1 MPEDEFGDGSSHPL
15 FFLDERTIQL
25 ASRLNVFGLC
35 LLLAYLVMVVGGA
48 LPLQLLSPAWQ
59 VGLTGALIDNAP
71 IALVGLVLLHLAA
84 FLDPEDEKLQQR
96 VFWLARLSILAS
108 LGFLLMI
115 PLRAYNL
122 FTLSEVAGNAQE
134 RRLNQASTR
143 LNQLRDA
150 VRGAASKE
158 ELVSRLKALN
168 APELPPAIEA
178 KPLEAIRADI
188 NRSFDRMAAAL
199 QQRRGQVRQPRPASR
214 TNLVI
219 ANVRQMIASFIFAV
233 AFAAAGQR
241 SSSPFTFLDDLRNA
255 LRLPSLSFSVSINN
269 RNDKGRGAVNVHTD
283 EYMEMINAEQPPAP
297 PSKPSG
303 S

>member
-1 MPEDEFGDGSSHPL
+1 MPEDDLGDGENHPL

-35 LLLAYLVMVVGGA
+35 LLLAYLVLVVGGA

-71 IALVGLVLLHLAA
+71 IALLGLVLLHLAA
-84 FLDPEDEKLQQR
+84 FFDPEDEKLQQR

-108 LGFLLMI
+108 LGFLLLI

-122 FTLSEVAGNAQE
+122 FALSEVAGNAQE
-134 RRLNQASTR
+134 RRLTQANTR
-143 LNQLRDA
+143 LNDLRNA
-150 VRGAASKE
+150 VRTSSTKE
-158 ELVSRLKALN
+158 QLLARLKALN
-168 APELPPAIEA
+168 APPLPPALQIL
-178 KPLEAIRADI
+178 PLDAIRADM

-199 QQRRGQVRQPRPASR
+199 KQRRQQPRQPRPVSR
-214 TNLVI
+214 TRLVL

-241 SSSPFTFLDDLRNA
+241 STSPFTFLDDLRNG
-255 LRLPSLSFSVSINN
+255 LRLPTLSFSVSINSG
-269 RNDKGRGAVNVHTD
+269 KGEGRGGVDDHVED
-283 EYMEMINAEQPPAP
+283 YMEMIGAEPPPAP
-297 PSKPSG
+297 PKKPPG